1 MSKADKFMSDQC
13 RHFDSC
19 SASLCPFDSE
29 HLKVGLWYPEEEICR
44 LKKIPDWIK
53 QQKKIAKK
61 TKEKDTII
69 TMKY

>member
-1 MSKADKFMSDQC
+1 MSKANKFMSDQ
-13 RHFDSC
+13 
-19 SASLCPFDSE
+19 
-29 HLKVGLWYPEEEICR
+29 CR

-69 TMKY
+69 TMKC